1 MATEKAAEGDAP
13 KPKSKKLLFII
24 IGLVLVLAIGGGAAF
39 MLLGKKKHT
48 AEGEESAAA
57 EEVQAAP
64 KGPPTFLPI
73 DTMVVNLAD
82 PGGDRFA
89 QLGITLDV
97 VDTKTSDT
105 LKLHMPTIRNGIL
118 MAASRRTAEELLSAE
133 GKARLAEEIQREA
146 LKPLGINMP
155 KAGKPKP
162 KAGDEEEMQEEA
174 PRPRRN
180 YPVRAVLFSNFI
192 VQ

>member
-1 MATEKAAEGDAP
+1 VATEKAAEGDAP
-13 KPKSKKLLFII
+13 KPKSKKMLFII

-39 MLLGKKKHT
+39 MLLGKKKPP
-48 AEGEESAAA
+48 ADGEEMAVA
-57 EEVQAAP
+57 EEVQATP

-97 VDTKTSDT
+97 MDNKTAET

-133 GKARLAEEIQREA
+133 GKAKLAEEIQREA

-155 KAGKPKP
+155 KARPKS
-162 KAGDEEEMQEEA
+162 KAAQDDEEVQEEA
-174 PRPRRN
+174 PRPRRS